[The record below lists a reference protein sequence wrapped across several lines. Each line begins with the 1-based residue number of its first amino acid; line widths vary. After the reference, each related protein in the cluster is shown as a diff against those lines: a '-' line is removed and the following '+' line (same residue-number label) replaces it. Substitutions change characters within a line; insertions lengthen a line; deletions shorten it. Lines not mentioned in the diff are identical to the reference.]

1 MKKNKNL
8 NMSIHKL
15 CLIGLMA
22 ALVFIS
28 TFFSIQIP
36 IPGLNVM
43 IHLGNVFCI
52 LSALLLGPISGGCA
66 AGIGSFFYDLT
77 NPLYISSAPFTLI
90 FKFIMGFICGKIA
103 YNNKR
108 NAEILKYNIIGASA
122 GLLAYIILHLFKTFI
137 KNLLLGVDLNL
148 NLLLIGQS
156 SLVSLFNA
164 FLAILIAIPLS
175 AILKKALNKSNLI

>member
-1 MKKNKNL
+1 MKNNKNL

-15 CLIGLMA
+15 CLIGLMV

-52 LSALLLGPISGGCA
+52 LSALLLGPIYGGCA

-108 NAEILKYNIIGASA
+108 NAEILKYNTIGASA

-164 FLAILIAIPLS
+164 FLAIVIAIPLS